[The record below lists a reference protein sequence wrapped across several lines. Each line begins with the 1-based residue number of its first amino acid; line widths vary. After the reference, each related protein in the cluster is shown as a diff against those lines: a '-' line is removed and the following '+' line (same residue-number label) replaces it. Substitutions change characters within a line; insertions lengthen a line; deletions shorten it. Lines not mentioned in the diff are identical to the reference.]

1 MIQILAGIFNT
12 PVSAGHV
19 NECVR
24 LWGPILNVR
33 IHSARFLSNQG
44 ICKLDSRNQK
54 ACFFL
59 VEKSK
64 GLLTM
69 AASSHMF
76 RP

>member
-19 NECVR
+19 NERVR

-33 IHSARFLSNQG
+33 IHSARFLSYQG
-44 ICKLDSRNQK
+44 NSRNQK

>member
-33 IHSARFLSNQG
+33 IHSARFLSDQG
-44 ICKLDSRNQK
+44 ICKLD
-54 ACFFL
+54 
-59 VEKSK
+59 
-64 GLLTM
+64 
-69 AASSHMF
+69 
-76 RP
+76 